1 MAPKNCPE
9 LFYSA
14 LRSVFLLNVIN
25 NFVAYGIGTM
35 PVKKYATAEEKVKA
49 IQEYQRRYH
58 EQHRDELRARALE
71 AYHAAR
77 RAKAI

>member
-1 MAPKNCPE
+1 
-9 LFYSA
+9 
-14 LRSVFLLNVIN
+14 
-25 NFVAYGIGTM
+25 M

-58 EQHRDELRARALE
+58 ERHRNKLRARVLE

>member
-1 MAPKNCPE
+1 MVQA
-9 LFYSA
+9 S
-14 LRSVFLLNVIN
+14 
-25 NFVAYGIGTM
+25 M

-58 EQHRDELRARALE
+58 ERHCDEFRARALE